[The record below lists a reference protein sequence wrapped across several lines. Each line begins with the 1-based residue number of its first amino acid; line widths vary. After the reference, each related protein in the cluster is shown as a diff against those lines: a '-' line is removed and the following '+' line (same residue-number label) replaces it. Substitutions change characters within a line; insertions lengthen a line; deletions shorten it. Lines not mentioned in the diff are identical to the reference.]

1 MNYGGALL
9 SSSPMA
15 ADSRFADYCCE
26 LLSSVGNCTE
36 RRMFGGWGISVDGLT
51 IAIVADLGQ
60 GEKLWLKA
68 DEDSKDRW
76 EAAGCERFTYQ
87 MRGAARSMNYYSAPE
102 EALESPQLMAP
113 WARQALASA
122 LKAQS
127 AKPSRPRP
135 ATKSQARPARPAA
148 SRPTAPAPS
157 AKAKRR
163 SDKG

>member
-1 MNYGGALL
+1 
-9 SSSPMA
+9 MA

-26 LLSSVGNCTE
+26 LLSSVGRCNA

-68 DEDSKDRW
+68 DEESRQRW
-76 EAAGCERFTYQ
+76 EAAGCERFTYP
-87 MRGAARSMNYYSAPE
+87 MRGVPRSMNYYSAPE
-102 EALESPQLMAP
+102 DALESPQLMAP

-127 AKPSRPRP
+127 AKPSRARP
-135 ATKSQARPARPAA
+135 VTRSQAKPAKPAA
-148 SRPTAPAPS
+148 SRAAAPAPS
-157 AKAKRR
+157 ARARR
-163 SDKG
+163 KSDRG